1 MWDGSL
7 GATLKAPFA
16 QTPGDAL
23 SSPPGKNHLSG
34 TAPFSVPLRHRGLV
48 KTHHRAPPTC
58 RPAGKTPMSQKAADA
73 RPSGREE
80 IWIDGAICTDAR
92 DRSLWP
98 TRQESFVPYCSFFL
112 PSPSPRSRQRAP
124 PGRLTK
130 RSAVP
135 SKAHALPRPFLPPT
149 APPQGPFGAG
159 GVPKVLDCLP
169 NGQIWRP
176 FW

>member
-7 GATLKAPFA
+7 GATLKASFA

-48 KTHHRAPPTC
+48 NTHHRAPPPC
-58 RPAGKTPMSQKAADA
+58 RPPGQTPMSQKAADA

-159 GVPKVLDCLP
+159 GGCRKC
-169 NGQIWRP
+169 
-176 FW
+176 

>member
-34 TAPFSVPLRHRGLV
+34 TAPFSFPLRHRGLV
-48 KTHHRAPPTC
+48 NTHHRAPPTC

-112 PSPSPRSRQRAP
+112 PSPSPRSSTRTTGPSYQALRGPLKSARLTAAVPPSHRAP
-124 PGRLTK
+124 SRPLWGR
-130 RSAVP
+130 
-135 SKAHALPRPFLPPT
+135 
-149 APPQGPFGAG
+149 G

-169 NGQIWRP
+169 NGQIRRP